1 MTPYLATMTRRWH
14 TNPHLGHTGDTLASH
29 GGRMAVLALMLWPEP
44 DANLL
49 AQCVTH
55 DLGEYKTGDTPWNA
69 PKNRQGEFDALKA
82 MGMYYV
88 KLDPRLKLLDMLD
101 AYLWARHHAPHL
113 MGHKD
118 WQGQR
123 EKMLALAFDIGVSL
137 DVFNLGG
144 DDAANNGL

>member
-1 MTPYLATMTRRWH
+1 MTPYHACMTRRWH
-14 TNPHLGHTGDTLASH
+14 TNPHLAHTGDTLASH

-44 DANLL
+44 DAALL

-88 KLDPRLKLLDMLD
+88 KLDLRLKLLDMLD
-101 AYLWARHHAPHL
+101 AYLWARHYAPHL
-113 MGHKD
+113 MGCED
-118 WQGQR
+118 WQVQR
-123 EKMLALAFDIGVSL
+123 KKMLALASKIGVSL
-137 DVFNLGG
+137 DMFNLGG
-144 DDAANNGL
+144 DNATNNGL